1 MVLGEDIRH
10 LDVLT
15 GALQTVPN
23 NNNIR
28 SITIHLSAPLDYF
41 DALHLQWAHLR
52 EVVED
57 RNLLSRLVSVNL
69 EFYVF
74 RQVSRPL
81 WDGIVDQI
89 SVSWMGTYLRL
100 NIHTSSWWGNM
111 TLGGF

>member
-15 GALQTVPN
+15 GALQTAPN
-23 NNNIR
+23 NNDIR

-41 DALHLQWAHLR
+41 DAVQWAHLR

-57 RNLLSRLVSVNL
+57 RNLFSSLVSVNL

-74 RQVSRPL
+74 RPVSRPL
-81 WDGIVDQI
+81 WDGTVDQI
-89 SVSWMGTYLRL
+89 SASWMGTYLRM
-100 NIHTSSWWGNM
+100 NIHTSSRWGNM